1 MSELKNLLK
10 GTVGFIIL
18 GILILLGLRFLASEM
33 GAGSAGYNLS
43 SPFLVM
49 QAATIILCYIAWYRK
64 VNREASNMMDIA
76 KMRAMAFASSW
87 RYLVISVLITAAISA
102 AAFVVMFFDL
112 FRIGIPAIYIY
123 SSVFTVLVIGNATLF
138 LLMRFVL
145 PNRVTGSY

>member
-1 MSELKNLLK
+1 MSELKNLFK
-10 GTVGFIIL
+10 GTTGFIVL
-18 GILILLGLRFLASEM
+18 GIIVLLGLRFVASEM
-33 GAGSAGYNLS
+33 GAGSAGFNLS
-43 SPFLVM
+43 APFLVV
-49 QAATIILCYIAWYRK
+49 QAVTIVFCYIAWYRR
-64 VNREASNMMDIA
+64 VNRAAANMMDIA
-76 KMRAMAFASSW
+76 EMRKMAFGFITH
-87 RYLVISVLITAAISA
+87 YMVISVLITAAISA